1 MQLFFRV
8 QRGATIPTVA
18 GTTYLLK
25 QEGRKRRGDADV
37 VAVPCSTTPQ
47 FTPYMLGA
55 AQGDMSERVAFS
67 PEVYPAS
74 QGLARVLLVDIAH
87 V

>member
-8 QRGATIPTVA
+8 QRGATIPTAA
-18 GTTYLLK
+18 GTTYPLK
-25 QEGRKRRGDADV
+25 QDGRKRRG